1 MEIVEKPGS
10 FYLGRLIDPLKK
22 KSTVDRPF
30 LYDAKNFTTHAV
42 CVGMTGSGKTG
53 LGIDI
58 LEEAA
63 LNKIPALI
71 IDPKGD
77 LGNLLLTFPHLS
89 PSEFLPWIDASEAER
104 KGMEPEAYAEY
115 VAKTWQEGLTKWGR
129 VLQGFKISSLQPI
142 SRSIHPLAKPGFPS
156 PS

>member
-1 MEIVEKPGS
+1 MKDIEKPGT
-10 FYLGRLIDPLKK
+10 FYLGKLIDPKK
-22 KSTVDRPF
+22 KGSSNDRPF
-30 LYDAKNFTTHAV
+30 LYDSKNFVTHAV

-77 LGNLLLTFPHLS
+77 LGNLLLTFP
-89 PSEFLPWIDASEAER
+89 PSIAR
-104 KGMEPEAYAEY
+104 
-115 VAKTWQEGLTKWGR
+115 R
-129 VLQGFKISSLQPI
+129 ISTLD
-142 SRSIHPLAKPGFPS
+142 R
-156 PS
+156 

>member
-1 MEIVEKPGS
+1 MPILEKLGT
-10 FYLGRLIDPLKK
+10 FYLGKLQSGSSKGQ
-22 KSTVDRPF
+22 PF
-30 LYDAKNFTTHAV
+30 LLDAKNFTTHAV

-58 LEEAA
+58 LEETA

-89 PSEFLPWIDASEAER
+89 PNEFLPWIDEAEAER
-104 KGMEPEAYAEY
+104 KGMKPEDYAEA
-115 VAKTWQEGLTKWGR
+115 VAKTWEEGLAKWGER
-129 VLQGFKISSLQPI
+129 AERIQKF
-142 SRSIHPLAKPGFPS
+142 RN
-156 PS
+156 